1 MAVYKRGGVYWFSFI
16 YAGKR
21 VQRPAKTTSKTV
33 AKLAEKDYRD
43 MLERVHAGMPAQK
56 QKDRVRPVREIVRQ
70 YLEHFDV
77 NHRERTVAI
86 NKSCLTHVTRL
97 LGGRL
102 LSDLDEQQIRKYI
115 RARLDEGVC
124 GRTINIELGAL
135 SRAIGKPW
143 SQLWPNVKRLEERK
157 DVGRALSQEEE
168 CKLID
173 AASEVRRSSF
183 ISLFVRVALLTGM
196 RSGETLGLRWE
207 HVDFQKR
214 VISVGR
220 AKTSSGTGRQIPMNG
235 ELCDLLAQHAKWF
248 TTQFGAAQDRAYV
261 FPWGSPAP
269 TDPTRPTTTMKKAWG
284 ALRTKAGVECRIHDL
299 RHTVATKLA
308 EAGTPESTMLALLGH
323 MSRAMLEHYS
333 HVRLAAKRT
342 AVEALTT
349 RSHSPISDPVATNS
363 TTVGGK
369 EAVH

>member
-1 MAVYKRGGVYWFSFI
+1 MAVYKRGGLYWFSFI

-21 VQRPAKTTSKTV
+21 IQKPAKTTSKTV
-33 AKLAEKDYRD
+33 ARVAEKDYRN
-43 MLERVHAGMPAQK
+43 MLERVHAGMPAEK
-56 QKDRVRPVREIVRQ
+56 REDRVRGVAEIVRE
-70 YLEHFDV
+70 YLEHFDI

-97 LGGRL
+97 LGGKL

-115 RARLDEGVC
+115 RTRLDEGVC

-135 SRAIGKPW
+135 SRAIGKKW
-143 SQLWPNVKRLEERK
+143 SQLWPNVKKLEERR
-157 DVGRALSQEEE
+157 DVGRALSPEEE
-168 CKLID
+168 VKLID
-173 AASEVRRSSF
+173 AAPKVRRSSLVG
-183 ISLFVRVALLTGM
+183 LFVRVAMLTGM
-196 RSGETLGLRWE
+196 RSGEILGLRWGQ
-207 HVDFQKR
+207 VDFHTR

-235 ELCDLLAQHAKWF
+235 ELYELLARHAKWF
-248 TTQFGAAQDRAYV
+248 TENFGEAKEGFCV

-284 ALRTKAGVECRIHDL
+284 ALREKANVECRIHDL
-299 RHTVATKLA
+299 RHTVATKFA

-333 HVRLAAKRT
+333 HVRLAAKRA

-349 RSHSPISDPVATNS
+349 RAIAPISDSIATNS
-363 TTVGGK
+363 TTVTGS
-369 EAVH
+369 ELVQ